1 MENNEVKNVCIKNRM
16 CYYFDHITKL
26 EEFDGNNILI
36 DQKSHENILFYD
48 MSYETLIRPKPF
60 PIRFD
65 KIDGFIRTYD
75 GNIYET
81 LFGSG
86 KHDAI
91 YRYLISIKS
100 CITYICSHYF
110 TKIKDDSYDSLPI
123 KEKISFA

>member
-1 MENNEVKNVCIKNRM
+1 MENNEVKNVCIKNRT
-16 CYYFDHITKL
+16 CYYFDDITKL

-81 LFGSG
+81 LFGS
-86 KHDAI
+86 
-91 YRYLISIKS
+91 
-100 CITYICSHYF
+100 
-110 TKIKDDSYDSLPI
+110 
-123 KEKISFA
+123 